1 VTRSA
6 RQAYVDAVTANY
18 VRLPGTPLRVSRSDR
33 RFASE
38 LHQRRVPLHIVY
50 AAFVLA
56 VVRREI
62 RSATLP
68 RLAPIRTLA
77 YFRGTIDEMLD
88 QPPDPEYIRY
98 IAAKIRPSVA
108 EKQRLLC
115 VTSAPRESA

>member
-1 VTRSA
+1 MTRSA
-6 RQAYVDAVTANY
+6 RQAYVNAVTANY
-18 VRLPGTPLRVSRSDR
+18 IRLPGTPLRASRADR
-33 RFASE
+33 RFAGE
-38 LHQRRVPLHIVY
+38 LHQRRVPLRIVY

-62 RSATLP
+62 RSAALP

-77 YFRGTIDEMLD
+77 YFRGTIDEMLG

-108 EKQRLLC
+108 EKERLLRDA
-115 VTSAPRESA
+115 TAPRECA

>member
-1 VTRSA
+1 MTRSA

-18 VRLPGTPLRVSRSDR
+18 VRLPGTPFRASRTDR

-38 LHQRRVPLHIVY
+38 LHQRGVPLHVVY

-62 RSATLP
+62 RSAALP

-77 YFRGTIDEMLD
+77 YFRSAIDEILD

-98 IAAKIRPSVA
+98 IASKIRTAVA
-108 EKQRLLC
+108 EKQRLL
-115 VTSAPRESA
+115 SATTARSAIP